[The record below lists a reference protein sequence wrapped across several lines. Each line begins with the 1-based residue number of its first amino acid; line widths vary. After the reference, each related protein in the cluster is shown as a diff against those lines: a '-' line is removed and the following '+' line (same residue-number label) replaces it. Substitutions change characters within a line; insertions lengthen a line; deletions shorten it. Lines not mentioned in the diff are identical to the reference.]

1 MPISTPFNH
10 KRLPRDADDSDTDSS
25 ASSPAFPFERF
36 PRLPA
41 GLVQRKYSSLF
52 RANLLSR
59 ITAQPT
65 GYEQTGACSAKRTKK
80 DAVETPHR
88 HRKAGAVSLPSAPEK
103 EPADAVDYH
112 AAVAELARL
121 SSLSSCPVRRLRP
134 MRSSPP
140 LEMAAVVTAGH
151 TAYKKRRLEEKRE
164 MGGEGEEREVE
175 TMTIRRV

>member
-10 KRLPRDADDSDTDSS
+10 KRLPRDADDSDLDSDSS

-112 AAVAELARL
+112 AAVVELARL
-121 SSLSSCPVRRLRP
+121 SSLKSCPVRRLRQ
-134 MRSSPP
+134 MRSSPAS
-140 LEMAAVVTAGH
+140 EMAGH